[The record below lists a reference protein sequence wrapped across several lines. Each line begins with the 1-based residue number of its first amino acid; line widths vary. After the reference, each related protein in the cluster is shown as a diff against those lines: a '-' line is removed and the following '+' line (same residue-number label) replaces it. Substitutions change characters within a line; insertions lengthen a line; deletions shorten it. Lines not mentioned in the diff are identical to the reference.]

1 MCFVLL
7 QTTTVCMCRTIC
19 LKQINGCIEPIICAT
34 SCMCD
39 QCMSDLFGGLLL
51 VVPNG

>member
-7 QTTTVCMCRTIC
+7 ETTMIMCRTIC
-19 LKQINGCIEPIICAT
+19 LKQINGCVEPIISAT